1 MFKAFRLTAAAA
13 VTAAALISG
22 CSLAPDYERP
32 SMPEG
37 AFWSGDTAAG
47 IPDWQKQ
54 FSSAELS
61 RLIDQALKTNRDLKL
76 AILNV
81 AAYEAKYRITR
92 ADLLPSLN
100 GAAGSTRSK
109 VSDSQSNMTNIYSTQ
124 YNVGLNVGWELD
136 FFGKIRNQ
144 KEAAVEQY
152 LAEQENRKSA
162 QMSIIAAV
170 ADAYYTLVADRNLLE
185 ISKRTLKTE
194 EESSAL
200 VKQQLDSG
208 AVSDLTYVQ
217 AQTAVDQAR
226 ITTANY
232 ARLPSID
239 LSSLSVLVGAE
250 IPSDTGSSVSLL
262 DLSLPA
268 FPVAAPSSLLER
280 RPDIMAAEHNLRAAN
295 ASIGAA
301 RAAFFPSISLN
312 AGVGSISPE
321 MNELFGTSR
330 NGYWSIGPAITVPI
344 FNGGRLKGSLDLAK
358 IQKEAAVVTYQKT
371 IRDAFKEVYDS
382 IVSQKAYTDQFN
394 AASSLRKSTERYFNL
409 ADTRYRNGVDS
420 YLTRLDAERAF
431 FSAQTGEIGTKLA
444 QLINDVTLYKA
455 LGGGWHQGDDA
466 SAEEIR
472 KKL

>member
-13 VTAAALISG
+13 VTAAVLISG

-37 AFWSGDTAAG
+37 AFWSGDAAAG

-54 FSSAELS
+54 FTGAELS

-185 ISKRTLKTE
+185 ISRRTLKTE

-226 ITTANY
+226 IDTANY
-232 ARLPSID
+232 ERLVSID
-239 LSSLSVLVGAE
+239 LSALSVLVGAK
-250 IPSDTGSSVSLL
+250 IPADTGSSVSLL

-280 RPDIMAAEHNLRAAN
+280 RPDIMAAEHNLKAAN

-330 NGYWSIGPAITVPI
+330 NGYWSIGPTISVPI

-371 IRDAFKEVYDS
+371 IRDAFREVYDS
-382 IVSQKAYTDQFN
+382 LVSQKAYTDQFN

-431 FSAQTGEIGTKLA
+431 CSAQTGEIGTKLA
-444 QLINDVTLYKA
+444 QLINEVTLYKA

>member
-226 ITTANY
+226 INTANY
-232 ARLPSID
+232 ERLVSID

-321 MNELFGTSR
+321 MNSLPKYRRIGVAANRARWISPIPLVITYICGYRTESIRQTS
-330 NGYWSIGPAITVPI
+330 
-344 FNGGRLKGSLDLAK
+344 
-358 IQKEAAVVTYQKT
+358 
-371 IRDAFKEVYDS
+371 
-382 IVSQKAYTDQFN
+382 
-394 AASSLRKSTERYFNL
+394 AASGMRSDCLPSAATYASRISSGVTILWSFGSVCRYHASHWRNRSTF
-409 ADTRYRNGVDS
+409 S
-420 YLTRLDAERAF
+420 
-431 FSAQTGEIGTKLA
+431 FSAVISPRSSFFHRPS
-444 QLINDVTLYKA
+444 LI
-455 LGGGWHQGDDA
+455 
-466 SAEEIR
+466 
-472 KKL
+472 

>member
-1 MFKAFRLTAAAA
+1 
-13 VTAAALISG
+13 
-22 CSLAPDYERP
+22 
-32 SMPEG
+32 MPEG

-136 FFGKIRNQ
+136 FF
-144 KEAAVEQY
+144 
-152 LAEQENRKSA
+152 

-226 ITTANY
+226 INTANY
-232 ARLPSID
+232 ERLVSID

-466 SAEEIR
+466 SAKEIR

>member
-13 VTAAALISG
+13 VTAAVLISG

-37 AFWSGDTAAG
+37 AFWSGDAAAG

-54 FSSAELS
+54 FTGAELS

-136 FFGKIRNQ
+136 FF
-144 KEAAVEQY
+144 
-152 LAEQENRKSA
+152 QENRKSA

-185 ISKRTLKTE
+185 ISRRTLKTE

-226 ITTANY
+226 IDTANY
-232 ARLPSID
+232 ERLVSID
-239 LSSLSVLVGAE
+239 LSALSVLVGAK
-250 IPSDTGSSVSLL
+250 IPADTGSSVSLL

-280 RPDIMAAEHNLRAAN
+280 RPDIMAAEHNLKAAN

-330 NGYWSIGPAITVPI
+330 NGYWSIGPTISVPI

-371 IRDAFKEVYDS
+371 IRDAFREVYDS
-382 IVSQKAYTDQFN
+382 LVSQKAYTDQFN

-444 QLINDVTLYKA
+444 QLINEVTLYKA